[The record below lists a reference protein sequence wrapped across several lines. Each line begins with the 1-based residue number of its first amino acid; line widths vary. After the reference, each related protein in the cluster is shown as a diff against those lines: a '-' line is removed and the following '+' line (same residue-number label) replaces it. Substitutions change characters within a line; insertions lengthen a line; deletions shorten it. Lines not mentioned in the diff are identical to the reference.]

1 MAPNTALG
9 IKAIMVPEAVPA
21 NTLLKIFLGLIEHP
35 VYQWAFSTLLLI
47 IFVFRTSLRM
57 IELSVR

>member
-47 IFVFRTSLRM
+47 ILFLNKF
-57 IELSVR
+57 END